1 MLEELCVQLGVRDKV
16 FFAGWISDGMDG
28 YYASIDINAI
38 SSLSETFPY
47 AVTCLL
53 YTSPS
58 PRDTR

>member
-1 MLEELCVQLGVRDKV
+1 MLEGLCEQLGVRDKV

-47 AVTCLL
+47 AVTEG
-53 YTSPS
+53 
-58 PRDTR
+58 RARR